1 MTPAGHRR
9 LILTRHAKS
18 SWDDPLMA
26 DIDRPLNARG
36 RAAAHE
42 LGDFLASRGLEPEEV
57 LCSTARRTRETWEGV
72 ASAVIE
78 TRPEISFIEDLYLAS
93 PAMMLAALQTAS
105 APSVMLIGHNPGIA
119 EFAASLPAQ
128 PIYSPEFRKYPTCAT
143 LIVDFQ
149 IDDWSEVEPGRG
161 SVLEFFT
168 PSRRG

>member
-1 MTPAGHRR
+1 
-9 LILTRHAKS
+9 
-18 SWDDPLMA
+18 
-26 DIDRPLNARG
+26 
-36 RAAAHE
+36 
-42 LGDFLASRGLEPEEV
+42 
-57 LCSTARRTRETWEGV
+57 
-72 ASAVIE
+72 
-78 TRPEISFIEDLYLAS
+78 
-93 PAMMLAALQTAS
+93 
-105 APSVMLIGHNPGIA
+105 MLIGHNPGIA